1 MRLIEE
7 KQPYEHKSVLPGMK
21 LVSRRSEGNHK
32 RLHKWSTQME
42 KYFFKIIK
50 ILIQKPLQLTTFS
63 DHAYLI

>member
-32 RLHKWSTQME
+32 RSIFREQ
-42 KYFFKIIK
+42 
-50 ILIQKPLQLTTFS
+50 
-63 DHAYLI
+63 